1 MRLNVSW
8 LDVKLGIR
16 MVAKYPGL
24 SLVAVLGMAVAIA
37 IGAGYF
43 AGYSALLDPAL
54 PLDEG
59 DRVVGLR
66 YRDVSRP
73 GNDAEV
79 SVQRRAGSRVATRA
93 DLLGDLLRVAR
104 PVPL

>member
-8 LDVKLGIR
+8 LDMKLGVR
-16 MVAKYPGL
+16 MLAKYPGL
-24 SLVAVLGMAVAIA
+24 SLVAVIGMAVAIA

-43 AGYSALLDPAL
+43 GGYGAMLDPAL
-54 PLDEG
+54 PLDDG

-66 YRDVSRP
+66 YRGVDRP

-79 SVQRRAGSRVATRA
+79 SAHDYHAWSAALSSAFIPRCSA
-93 DLLGDLLRVAR
+93 
-104 PVPL
+104 